1 MKESLQEII
10 QHSIRPLFQIEIGD
24 FVLCFSSTLVASFVA
39 GVLFLAVFVSIG
51 VAVQKGKPKSLA
63 IVGEIIYLSLRTFM
77 RSMLGDKGDQFAP
90 FIGALF
96 GYILF
101 SNLLGLFSP
110 LGGLGLH
117 WIVSPNIDLSCTLAL
132 ATVGIL
138 YVHTVSIRGIGFKKW
153 LHHFIEPYVFM
164 LPIKIVEEIVKPI
177 SLSVRLFGN
186 LFGEHVVYEIVFYLI
201 SFVVPVL
208 LIFLGMFTGI
218 VQAYVFSL
226 LVLIYIKET
235 MGVHT

>member
-10 QHSIRPLFQIEIGD
+10 QHSIRPIFQIHIGE
-24 FVLCFSSTLVASFVA
+24 FELCFSSTLVASFIA
-39 GVLFLAVFVSIG
+39 GVMFLTVFVCIA

-63 IVGEIIYLSLRTFM
+63 IVGEILFLALRSFM
-77 RSMLGDKGDQFAP
+77 KSIVGDRGDQFAP

-132 ATVGIL
+132 ATTGIL
-138 YVHTVSIRGIGFKKW
+138 YVHTVSVRNVGLKKW

-164 LPIKIVEEIVKPI
+164 LPIKIIEEIVKPI

>member
-10 QHSIRPLFQIEIGD
+10 QNSIRPIFQIEIAG
-24 FVLCFSSTLVASFVA
+24 FTFCFSSTLIASFVA
-39 GVLFLAVFVSIG
+39 GILFLSFFILLGIAVK
-51 VAVQKGKPKSLA
+51 KGKPKSLA
-63 IVGEIIYLSLRTFM
+63 IFGEIVYLALRSFI
-77 RSMLGDKGDQFAP
+77 RSILGEHGDRFAP

-96 GYILF
+96 GYIVF
-101 SNLLGLFSP
+101 ANLLGLFSP

-117 WIVSPNIDLSCTLAL
+117 WVVSPNIDLSCTLAL

-138 YVHTVSIRGIGFKKW
+138 YVHFVSIQGIGIKKW
-153 LHHFIEPYVFM
+153 LHFFIEPYAFM
-164 LPIKIVEEIVKPI
+164 LPIKVIEEVVKPI

-201 SFVVPVL
+201 SFFVPVL

-218 VQAYVFSL
+218 VQAYVFAL
-226 LVLIYIKET
+226 LLLIYIKET